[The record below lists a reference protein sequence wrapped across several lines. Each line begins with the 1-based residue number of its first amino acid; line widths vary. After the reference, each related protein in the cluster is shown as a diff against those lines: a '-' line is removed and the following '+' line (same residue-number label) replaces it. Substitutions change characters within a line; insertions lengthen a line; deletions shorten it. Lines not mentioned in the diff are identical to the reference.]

1 MLVALF
7 LQACYYLTRVK
18 LGSWVNPVKFLAG
31 GANAYLTAFSTS
43 SSRIGMPITFEISQT
58 KIGLRESSVSL
69 GALVSANSNN
79 DGTALYEAMSALY
92 ISQVIGQHLSLG
104 QQLVVVLTSIFC
116 LSGCSSYSQC

>member
-43 SSRIGMPITFEISQT
+43 SSTSTIGMPITFEVSQT
-58 KIGLRESSVSL
+58 KIGFRESSASL
-69 GALVSANSNN
+69 GVLVGANSNN

-92 ISQVIGQHLSLG
+92 ISQVIGQYLS
-104 QQLVVVLTSIFC
+104 
-116 LSGCSSYSQC
+116 